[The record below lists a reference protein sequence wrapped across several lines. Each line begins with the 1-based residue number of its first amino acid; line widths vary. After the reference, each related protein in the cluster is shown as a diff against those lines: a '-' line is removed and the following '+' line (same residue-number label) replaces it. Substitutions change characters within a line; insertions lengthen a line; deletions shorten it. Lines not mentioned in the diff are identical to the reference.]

1 MGFEIGILFAIG
13 ALILWGFGDFF
24 IQRSTRK
31 IGDWETLFIIT
42 FFGAIVLTPFIY
54 KDLIKLFSFN
64 DNGFLIL
71 LIASFVLFIAAL
83 LDFEALKK
91 GKLAIVDSVFALEV
105 PVSVILAFTIIKEK
119 IGLLELSL
127 IVLIVAGLTLISIKS
142 YHLSRR
148 AWIEKGVFLGI
159 LGSIFMGAS
168 NFFVGFASRITNPL
182 LTNWFIN
189 VFIFLM
195 CTIYLIFNKK
205 IKKLYNDVK
214 KNRNLMLN
222 ISTFDNAAWVSFAFA
237 ASLAP
242 IAIVVALSESYIALA
257 ALLGLMINKEKLM
270 KHQKF
275 GLIIS
280 LLSAI
285 ILAVIYS

>member
-1 MGFEIGILFAIG
+1 MGYETGILFAIG

-42 FFGAIVLTPFIY
+42 FFGAVVLTPFIY
-54 KDLIKLFSFN
+54 KDLLTLFSFE
-64 DNGFLIL
+64 DNSFLML
-71 LIASFVLFIAAL
+71 LISSFVLFVAAL

-91 GKLAIVDSVFALEV
+91 GKLAVVDSVFALEV
-105 PVSVILAFTIIKEK
+105 PVSVILAFTIIKEETS
-119 IGLLELSL
+119 LLELALISL
-127 IVLIVAGLTLISIKS
+127 IVVGLTLISIRS

-148 AWIEKGVFLGI
+148 AWIEKGVFLGV

-182 LTNWFIN
+182 LTNWFID
-189 VFIFLM
+189 VFILII
-195 CTIYLIFNKK
+195 CIIYLILNKK
-205 IKKLYNDVK
+205 IKKLYNDAK

-257 ALLGLMINKEKLM
+257 ALLGLIINKEKLM
-270 KHQKF
+270 KHQKL
-275 GLIIS
+275 GLVIS

-285 ILAVIYS
+285 ILAAIYS

>member
-1 MGFEIGILFAIG
+1 M
-13 ALILWGFGDFF
+13 
-24 IQRSTRK
+24 
-31 IGDWETLFIIT
+31 LFI
-42 FFGAIVLTPFIY
+42 
-54 KDLIKLFSFN
+54 
-64 DNGFLIL
+64 
-71 LIASFVLFIAAL
+71 ASLVLFFAAL

-119 IGLLELSL
+119 TGLTELILISL
-127 IVLIVAGLTLISIKS
+127 IVVGLTLISIKS
-142 YHLSRR
+142 FHLSKRQ
-148 AWIEKGVFLGI
+148 WIEKGVFLGL

-189 VFIFLM
+189 VFIAVICLL
-195 CTIYLIFNKK
+195 YLIFSKKLKK
-205 IKKLYNDVK
+205 IVKDFK
-214 KNRNLMLN
+214 KNKNLMLN

-257 ALLGLMINKEKLM
+257 ALLGLLINKEILM
-270 KHQKF
+270 KHQKL
-275 GLIIS
+275 GLAIS

-285 ILAVIYS
+285 ILAMITI